1 LAKTP
6 VVSIRMVSILVGIM
20 LGFILAY
27 AYQVNL
33 PTLFDEMNVATLVV
47 FVTIPALTGFVV
59 GLINPPTGMRDA
71 LIAGFLTGLFNSII
85 AAIKLIFVSTLT
97 LSEIYAFSLFA
108 IMAVFAWMILAS
120 MAAVL
125 ATKFYG

>member
-1 LAKTP
+1 MAKTP

-47 FVTIPALTGFVV
+47 FVTIPTLTGFVV